1 MTTIYKGSATI
12 TTDYGELHD
21 VPARYE
27 VEWDFDFETRKFV
40 VKDVTFIDAQP
51 GENHMND
58 LHLRQWLGVDSAC
71 IKRNEEAVVTELQD
85 AYDHG
90 RLPRNPDMADTV
102 PIHSHAY
109 VARAYGTAAE

>member
-1 MTTIYKGSATI
+1 MTIHTMTATI

-27 VEWDFDFETRKFV
+27 VSWEYDYTTAKFV
-40 VKDVTFIDAQP
+40 VLTVTFIDAKP

-58 LHLRQWLGVDSAC
+58 LHLRQWLGVDADC
-71 IKRNEEAVVTELQD
+71 IKRNEDAVTAELQD
-85 AYDHG
+85 AYDSG
-90 RLPRNPDMADTV
+90 LLPDDPTMADTV
-102 PIHSHAY
+102 PIHSPAY

>member
-1 MTTIYKGSATI
+1 MTTIHTMTATI

-27 VEWDFDFETRKFV
+27 VSWDFDFMTRKFV
-40 VKDVTFIDAQP
+40 VKDVTFIDAKP

-58 LHLRQWLGVDSAC
+58 LHLERWFGVNKKC
-71 IKRNEEAVVTELQD
+71 IKDNEEAITTALQD
-85 AYDHG
+85 AYDHDL
-90 RLPRNPDMADTV
+90 LPDDPTMADTV
-102 PIHSHAY
+102 PIHSPAY